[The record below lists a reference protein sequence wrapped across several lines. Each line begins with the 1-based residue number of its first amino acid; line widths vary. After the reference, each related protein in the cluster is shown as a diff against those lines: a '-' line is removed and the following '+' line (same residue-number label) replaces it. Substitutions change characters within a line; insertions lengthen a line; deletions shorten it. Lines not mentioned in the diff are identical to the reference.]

1 MELDKRAL
9 EKSEPCSADG
19 DTDPVASASAPS
31 SAPQIHLPATS
42 EEGYDEIR
50 RLHTETTEIVRRISA
65 VEYVTSK
72 ICESLPTSAT
82 KTKLLVCHSLTTSD
96 QGSFDASA
104 IRCSADAGASTAG
117 ASTAGA
123 STASASTA
131 ALAFAETDV
140 RTAASE
146 ILDAF
151 EPRVVMQ

>member
-19 DTDPVASASAPS
+19 DTDPVSSAPS

-42 EEGYDEIR
+42 QEGYDEIR

-72 ICESLPTSAT
+72 ICESLRTSAT
-82 KTKLLVCHSLTTSD
+82 KTTLLVYHSLTIAD

-117 ASTAGA
+117 ASTA
-123 STASASTA
+123 SASTA
-131 ALAFAETDV
+131 ALAFAEKDV
-140 RTAASE
+140 HTAASE